1 MAARASASARLPQG
15 VLAKSLVSIFLL
27 IVLFWRVDRAAF
39 LRSLQALPVAVF
51 AGCASLYFLGYV
63 ISTVRWRL
71 LLQAEGIQLPV
82 IRLGLV
88 YFQGAF
94 FNLFLPTLI
103 GGDVVRGLSIYR
115 LTRGHPA
122 SLASIL
128 VDRLT
133 GFAALM
139 AIALV
144 ALAATFAENRDR
156 QVAAMVLG
164 MGMAFGVLVW
174 VLVNP
179 RLTRGVTG
187 ALRVVRLSRFEAK
200 LEGFVDAI
208 RRYRTHRRALLQ
220 ALAYSVLLQ
229 ALIIVTYA
237 LVGRA
242 MGLLVPIGCYFLY
255 VPLITVLAMMPVSVA
270 GLGVREGGV
279 VYFFGRLGV
288 EPAAALS
295 MSLVWFSLTL
305 VVCGLGGLAFLANSR
320 AAKQIG
326 E

>member
-1 MAARASASARLPQG
+1 MAARASPPGRISRVFP
-15 VLAKSLVSIFLL
+15 AKALVSILL
-27 IVLFWRVDRAAF
+27 LVVLFWQVDRASF
-39 LRSLQALPVAVF
+39 LRSLQALPAGVF
-51 AGCASLYFLGYV
+51 LGCATLYFLGYV

-71 LLQAEGIQLPV
+71 LLQAEGIQLSL
-82 IRLGLV
+82 IRLALV

-139 AIALV
+139 GIALV
-144 ALAATFAENRDR
+144 ALAASFAEIRDS

-164 MGMAFGVLVW
+164 MAIAFGILVGI
-174 VLVNP
+174 LLNA
-179 RLTRGVTG
+179 RLKRGVTG
-187 ALRVVRLSRFEAK
+187 ALRLVRLGRFEAT
-200 LEGFVDAI
+200 LEGLVDAVH
-208 RRYRTHRRALLQ
+208 RYRTHRRALVR

-229 ALIIVTYA
+229 ALIIVTYS

-242 MGLLVPIGCYFLY
+242 MGLPVPVGYFFLY
-255 VPLITVLAMMPVSVA
+255 VPLITVLAMLPVSVA
-270 GLGVREGGV
+270 GLGVREGSV
-279 VYFFGRLGV
+279 VYFFSRLGV
-288 EPAAALS
+288 DPAAALS
-295 MSLVWFSLTL
+295 MSLVWFSLTV
-305 VVCGLGGLAFLANSR
+305 VVCGLGGLAFLASGR
-320 AAKQIG
+320 AAKRTG